1 MHSLSNQPPEKKAVT
16 FGLVAI
22 AVILIICSLIFTEVL
37 SRQHQ
42 ERVNKELY
50 NQQELKKYA
59 QEVMPEVLDKL
70 FATNIISIES
80 KITESLFGCQ
90 TTYLYEGQSDGE
102 NQYVKIS
109 REYKNKAPVKELC
122 ADPTEINQY
131 LDSMEGER
139 LWIDGEEYYRAGYST
154 KYEKVGISRSTTE
167 EPQNYMANFF
177 SAYNTKVEVLEATR
191 LDGKFIVKA
200 KVTEGEIQKDYL
212 IHIDDETK
220 RITSVKYS
228 ERNKTITSRSVD
240 VQLSYEVPEIPGV
253 ADITDPYSLA
263 PYREAIFA
271 PQTSISIKSATSDF
285 VNRQASSQVLSWDLN
300 GSRKECSMRIRNCE
314 ALNRRMEQA
323 MLEFFRALTPTPEAA
338 CSAVTS
344 AYDLQVTHDTTHGI
358 STQNVTL
365 NVSEDKT
372 SFQITNSQR
381 AVSCTVGRIR
391 ANAVEELKSTLN
403 LIFTN

>member
-1 MHSLSNQPPEKKAVT
+1 MVKL
-16 FGLVAI
+16 GLVAI
-22 AVILIICSLIFTEVL
+22 AVILIICGFIFTEVL

-59 QEVMPEVLDKL
+59 QEVMPEFLDKL

-109 REYKNKAPVKELC
+109 LEYKSKAPVKELC

-131 LDSMEGER
+131 LDFVEGER
-139 LWIDGEEYYRAGYST
+139 LWIDGEEYYRAGYSI

-177 SAYNTKVEVLEATR
+177 STYNTKVEVLEATR

-228 ERNKTITSRSVD
+228 ERNKTITPRSVE
-240 VQLSYEVPEIPGV
+240 VNLSYEVPEIPGV

-263 PYREAIFA
+263 PYRDAIFA
-271 PQTSISIKSATSDF
+271 PQTSISMKSATSDF
-285 VNRQASSQVLSWDLN
+285 VNRQASWQVLSWDLN

-314 ALNRRMEQA
+314 ALSRRMEQT

-344 AYDLQVTHDTTHGI
+344 AYDLQVTLDTTQGF
-358 STQNVTL
+358 SSQKVTL

-372 SFQITNSQR
+372 SFQITNSQHE
-381 AVSCTVGRIR
+381 VSCTVGRIR